1 MASPEFGLD
10 AARPIHNNVVVD
22 QLSATLAALADPT
35 RRSIL
40 HRLADGPA
48 PVRDLAQPYRMS
60 QQAVSKHIACLE
72 SAHLI
77 EKRRDGRLHICTL
90 DPKPLKEVSDWA
102 EEYRAMW
109 EANFARLDSLLEEM
123 KAIERRRR
131 GAKRQGERR

>member
-1 MASPEFGLD
+1 LPSPDFTLD
-10 AARPIHNNVVVD
+10 ARRPIHNNMVVD

-48 PVRDLAQPYRMS
+48 PVTELAKPYRMS

-72 SAHLI
+72 SAHLV
-77 EKRRDGRLHICTL
+77 EKRRDGRLRICTL

-102 EEYRAMW
+102 EKYRAMW
-109 EANFARLDSLLEEM
+109 EANFARLDDVLEEM
-123 KAIERRRR
+123 KAIEKRRR
-131 GAKRQGERR
+131 GAKRQGER